1 MSPRP
6 YNMGKRA
13 ASVELTRRR
22 IREAALLEYA
32 ESGVAQASMQSI
44 AHRADVAPGTVIYHY
59 PDPDALADEVI
70 AERRDAMAF
79 PTLEALDPLAP
90 LDQRIGWLTRE
101 LFRVYEATD
110 LEYHAWMRSREHP
123 VMRRYEQWYEEAYAA
138 ALAATLGPVGRDP
151 RAFQVVSALVDP
163 GFRGSLIARGLSHD
177 DAVDETVRLVL
188 AWLRAAE
195 RDAAQ

>member
-1 MSPRP
+1 MRGPALSPRP

-32 ESGVAQASMQSI
+32 ESGIAQASMQSI
-44 AHRADVAPGTVIYHY
+44 ARRADVVPGTVIYHY

-70 AERRDAMAF
+70 AERRAAMRF
-79 PTLEALDPLAP
+79 PTLKELGLQAP
-90 LDQRIGWLTRE
+90 LDQRIEWLTRE
-101 LFRVYEATD
+101 LFRVYEGTE

-123 VMRRYEQWYEEAYAA
+123 VMRHYEQWYDQAYGA
-138 ALAATLGPVGRDP
+138 ALAAALGPEYGDP

-163 GFRGSLIARGLSHD
+163 GFRSSLITRGLSHD
-177 DAVDETVRLVL
+177 DAVTETARLVL
-188 AWLRAAE
+188 AWLRG
-195 RDAAQ
+195 R